1 MTSQPARGPV
11 PSGPVDQPV
20 DQPVDPVDAAFPP
33 TSRDL
38 ATVAPALADAGRF
51 ALAPV
56 TPETWRALAQTT
68 IGFLWLVTVGTV
80 VLTVVPIAV
89 SFVLVFGVGLLM
101 LPLVLRAARGFARAE
116 IARLGA
122 QTGALVPPPVPAH
135 RGGPGWWS
143 RYLAPLRDTRAWA
156 ALGYAALATLTSSL
170 SFALVVGLGGGGLAG
185 ILAPVYGTGPLL
197 EDWLGWPTWL
207 LTAALV
213 LAGLVALWLAA
224 LAAQATTLLHVR
236 MARGMLGA
244 PRSAYEVAV
253 ADAARERAESR
264 VAHVEETRHLV
275 VGAADDER
283 RRIERD
289 LHDGAQQRL
298 VALGLELGAAKRR
311 GAQDPEVA
319 AAALDHAHR
328 EIQETLAELRDL
340 VRGIHPA
347 VLTDRGL
354 DAALSALASRSPI
367 PVTVRTPDDDTLE
380 QCGTA
385 ARAAAYFVVAEALT
399 NVAKH
404 AQARSAQVAV
414 ACDGTTLRLV
424 VSDDGRGGAAAAP
437 GSGLDG
443 LRSRVAALD
452 GTFDLASPAGA
463 GTTLTVELPCAS

>member
-1 MTSQPARGPV
+1 MTSQPAPG
-11 PSGPVDQPV
+11 QP
-20 DQPVDPVDAAFPP
+20 PAGFVDPVDAAYPP
-33 TSRDL
+33 TSHDL
-38 ATVAPALADAGRF
+38 ALVAPALRDGRRF

-56 TPETWRALAQTT
+56 APETWRAVAQTT
-68 IGFLWLVTVGTV
+68 IGFLWLATVGTV
-80 VLTVVPIAV
+80 VLIVVPVAV
-89 SFVLVFGVGLLM
+89 SLILALGVGLLL

-122 QTGALVPPPVPAH
+122 QTGAVVPRPVPAH
-135 RGGPGWWS
+135 QGGAGWWS
-143 RYLAPLRDTRAWA
+143 RYLAPLRDTRAWS
-156 ALGYAALATLTSSL
+156 ALGYAALSVLTSSL
-170 SFALVVGLGGGGLAG
+170 AFGFVVGLGAAGLAG
-185 ILAPVYGTGPLL
+185 IFAPVYGTGPVL
-197 EDWLGWPTWL
+197 EDWIGWPAWL
-207 LTAALV
+207 LGAALV
-213 LAGLVALWLAA
+213 LAGVVALWLAA
-224 LAAQATTLLHVR
+224 LTTQAGTLLQLR

-244 PRSAYEVAV
+244 SRSAYEVAT
-253 ADAARERAESR
+253 ADAARQRAESR
-264 VAHVEETRHLV
+264 VAQVEETRHLV

-298 VALGLELGAAKRR
+298 VALGLELGAARRR
-311 GAQDPEVA
+311 GAQDPQVA
-319 AAALDHAHR
+319 TEALEHAHR
-328 EIQETLAELRDL
+328 EVQETLAELRDL

-404 AQARSAQVAV
+404 AQARSAQIAV

-424 VSDDGRGGAAAAP
+424 VQDDGRGGALATP

-452 GTFDLASPAGA
+452 GTFDLASPVGA
-463 GTTLTVELPCAS
+463 GTTLIVELPCAS